1 MRLRALLAATIVLG
15 IAAPAL
21 AAEHAPASAR
31 ADHPPPPAS
40 SPPPPPRHAPSPF
53 AAVLSRQPLGHG
65 PAAWLTLSEA
75 AAWRA
80 LAGATPVTRQATR
93 WRYAQALIAR
103 DRGGDALG
111 VLDVMAADDPALA
124 RVAAWRRA
132 RGIALTLLDRRDA
145 AIAAFDDRALDTDT
159 ETCLWRLR
167 SLASARAGTAPA
179 PPR

>member
-1 MRLRALLAATIVLG
+1 MRLRALLAATVVLG
-15 IAAPAL
+15 LAAPAL
-21 AAEHAPASAR
+21 AAEHAPVPAR
-31 ADHPPPPAS
+31 ADHPPPPASSPPAS

-65 PAAWLTLSEA
+65 PAAWPTLSES

-80 LAGATPVTRQATR
+80 LAGATPATRQATR
-93 WRYAQALIAR
+93 WRYAEALIAR

-132 RGIALTLLDRRDA
+132 AASPALATIL
-145 AIAAFDDRALDTDT
+145 T
-159 ETCLWRLR
+159 
-167 SLASARAGTAPA
+167 RAGF
-179 PPR
+179 